1 MDFKFVML
9 LFNSKV
15 VKADNND
22 NITILFWNS
31 FWVYPLFGMGEEN
44 SGFIKSKCKYTNC
57 FTTHHRSELYLPD
70 KRIDAVVVHG
80 RSQEL
85 MKELKFGRERGMKHM
100 VSTLFILRFDESI
113 KKNYRS
119 LLFNCIF

>member
-1 MDFKFVML
+1 MISRLNIQFLMNLRLSNFV
-9 LFNSKV
+9 FHSKV
-15 VKADNND
+15 AKVHDTD

-31 FWVYPLFGMGEEN
+31 FWVYPLFGMGEGN
-44 SGFIKSKCKYTNC
+44 SGFIKSKCKFTNC

-100 VSTLFILRFDESI
+100 VSTLFILTFDESI
-113 KKNYRS
+113 K
-119 LLFNCIF
+119 I

>member
-15 VKADNND
+15 VKAHDND

-31 FWVYPLFGMGEEN
+31 FWVYPLFGMGEGN

-57 FTTHHRSELYLPD
+57 FTTHHRSELYLPN

-85 MKELKFGRERGMKHM
+85 IKELKFGRERGMQHM
-100 VSTLFILRFDESI
+100 VSLHFHLH
-113 KKNYRS
+113 K
-119 LLFNCIF
+119 